1 MMRGAKGLS
10 PMSLKGIMNRRV
22 CPQVCERSVIAGR
35 MGRVGRMGPRM
46 GLGER

>member
-22 CPQVCERSVIAGR
+22 CPQVCERSVIVGQ
-35 MGRVGRMGPRM
+35 MGQMDLVGRMGP
-46 GLGER
+46 GER